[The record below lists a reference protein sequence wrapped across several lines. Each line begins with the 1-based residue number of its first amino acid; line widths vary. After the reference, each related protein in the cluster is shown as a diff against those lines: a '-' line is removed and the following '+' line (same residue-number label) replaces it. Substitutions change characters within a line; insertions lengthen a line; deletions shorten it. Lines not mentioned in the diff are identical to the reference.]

1 MGVKKSVLEQSWDDK
16 DGPPSRKVT
25 AVIVGC
31 GQRGQNYAAFA
42 LDFPSRMEVV
52 GVAEPVSH
60 RRKMMEKL
68 YNIPEDR
75 SVKDW
80 RELTQGDKLADAVII
95 CTQDKDHKVVKE
107 GRILMK
113 LILIIFPRSLRSI
126 LQSLDTTS
134 WLRNPCL
141 YPRRTAGKLPQLV
154 RRMECSWQCAM
165 SSGTSPLL

>member
-1 MGVKKSVLEQSWDDK
+1 MGVKKSELEQFWDDK

-68 YNIPEDR
+68 YNIPGDR
-75 SVKDW
+75 CVKDW

-95 CTQDKDHKVVKE
+95 CTQDKDHKVVTE
-107 GRILMK
+107 RRSLMK
-113 LILIIFPRSLRSI
+113 YLYSSQGACSQFCKAWIPRLGGETHVCIRGG
-126 LQSLDTTS
+126 LQGNY
-134 WLRNPCL
+134 RNL
-141 YPRRTAGKLPQLV
+141 
-154 RRMECSWQCAM
+154 
-165 SSGTSPLL
+165 

>member
-1 MGVKKSVLEQSWDDK
+1 MGVKKSALEQLWDDK
-16 DGPPSRKVT
+16 DGPPSHKVT
-25 AVIVGC
+25 VVIVGC

-52 GVAEPVSH
+52 GIAEPVSH

-80 RELTQGDKLADAVII
+80 REMTHGEKLADAVII

-107 GRILMK
+107 RRSLMK
-113 LILIIFPRSLRSI
+113 YLYSSQGACCHFCKAWI
-126 LQSLDTTS
+126 
-134 WLRNPCL
+134 PCL
-141 YPRRTAGKLPQLV
+141 G
-154 RRMECSWQCAM
+154 
-165 SSGTSPLL
+165 

>member
-16 DGPPSRKVT
+16 DGPPSHKVT
-25 AVIVGC
+25 VVIVGC

-52 GVAEPVSH
+52 GIAEPVSH

-80 RELTQGDKLADAVII
+80 REMTHGEKLADAVII
-95 CTQDKDHKVVKE
+95 CTQDKDHKVK
-107 GRILMK
+107 GI
-113 LILIIFPRSLRSI
+113 
-126 LQSLDTTS
+126 
-134 WLRNPCL
+134 
-141 YPRRTAGKLPQLV
+141 
-154 RRMECSWQCAM
+154 
-165 SSGTSPLL
+165 

>member
-16 DGPPSRKVT
+16 DGPPSHKVT
-25 AVIVGC
+25 VVIVGC

-52 GVAEPVSH
+52 GIAEPVSH

-80 RELTQGDKLADAVII
+80 RELTQGEKLADAVII

-107 GRILMK
+107 RRSLMK
-113 LILIIFPRSLRSI
+113 CLYSSQGACCHFCKAWI
-126 LQSLDTTS
+126 
-134 WLRNPCL
+134 PCL
-141 YPRRTAGKLPQLV
+141 G
-154 RRMECSWQCAM
+154 
-165 SSGTSPLL
+165 